1 MAGKKGENSK
11 KVAGNARKAEA
22 AAQKAA
28 AADARLEAEESENW
42 QKGTSRAR
50 ILMEASSPVTREA
63 EAAKKAEQAAKKA
76 EKDALLKEEEASLGG
91 RAEPKKSKAPAKKS
105 RGLDLSQL
113 DGGAPSTLNASG
125 IDNALDALSLA
136 TGSDDAKIDK
146 HPEKRFAAAYAKYEE
161 RRLTEMKADGSGVGL
176 RLEQRKQRIRKEF
189 DKSPENPFNQVTIA
203 YNATR
208 DDLDQVKAHEKSK
221 IEKRLGKIEH
231 QELWL
236 RYPMQPSSCQFMP
249 RDDVARQ
256 FPPAEF
262 LTASHTAQFR
272 QLPKASSP
280 FGNRPHP
287 ILLPGS
293 VDGTGLKQA
302 CPEAVLF
309 VRDGPYA
316 AAVLRFQ
323 ISFPDTYPKLPPLIL
338 FSTDIFHPLI
348 TPLTTYMY
356 AKDVQDKG
364 TSSATDQERLP
375 PGAFSLRHGFPQWF
389 GRGQSAE
396 PGSRLASGERLDS
409 SGSDGTG
416 APPEGVVMS
425 PEPSHASSPDYSQTC
440 KPGMSVYTILK
451 YIRSTF
457 DTPEV
462 LDMVP
467 LEASGNPG
475 AWHAWRAH
483 RRKHGKLADQ
493 KPSSG
498 DDSDSDGVRN
508 SYSGKAEEP
517 SLSPTTA
524 TRQPGQWNWD
534 GVWEDRVQKG
544 VAASLSEPVLYGG
557 SGVPDEMIHFLAME
571 ETDLESVKDDIRRTL
586 GSAA

>member
-42 QKGTSRAR
+42 QKGSKSNAKK
-50 ILMEASSPVTREA
+50 EA

-221 IEKRLGKIEH
+221 IEKRL
-231 QELWL
+231 
-236 RYPMQPSSCQFMP
+236 
-249 RDDVARQ
+249 
-256 FPPAEF
+256 
-262 LTASHTAQFR
+262 
-272 QLPKASSP
+272 
-280 FGNRPHP
+280 
-287 ILLPGS
+287 
-293 VDGTGLKQA
+293 
-302 CPEAVLF
+302 
-309 VRDGPYA
+309 GPYA